1 MKTAWYSLVLLL
13 ITCITWAQEQ
23 EIEIRQAGSFQ
34 LDQEKYP
41 GANIL
46 ERSATQQVHLV
57 HQGMD
62 VWSDKAFFY
71 KKENRFDAYGNV
83 RLHQGDSLMLTGKK
97 ISYDGNTK
105 MAVAKENVLLD
116 NQDMKLKTDLLYY
129 DRTKNIGF

>member
-1 MKTAWYSLVLLL
+1 MRAILFSCLLL
-13 ITCITWAQEQ
+13 LCTTRLSAQEK

-34 LDQEKYP
+34 LDEENFP

-46 ERSATQQVHLV
+46 ERSVTKQVHLV

-83 RLHQGDSLMLTGKK
+83 RIIQGDSLVLTSKK
-97 ISYDGNTK
+97 VN
-105 MAVAKENVLLD
+105 
-116 NQDMKLKTDLLYY
+116 YY
-129 DRTKNIGF
+129 G